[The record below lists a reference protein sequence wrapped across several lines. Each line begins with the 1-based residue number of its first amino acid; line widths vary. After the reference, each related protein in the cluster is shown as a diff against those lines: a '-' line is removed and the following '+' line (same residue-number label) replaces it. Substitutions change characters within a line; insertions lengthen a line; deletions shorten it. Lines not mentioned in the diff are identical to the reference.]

1 MILLTR
7 LLKIFLLVSVLA
19 ACTSSQSTA
28 NTSASSC
35 PITKPVWIKPPED
48 SAIPDPPAFGYYFV
62 NEDRSM
68 WASAWWTDQE
78 DDQLHV
84 TKEGIK
90 LGWFRPAGAPLEI
103 TGQRIDAKAPPL
115 HADIPT
121 TYPTRFQ
128 ATGLYF
134 PAWGCWEVN
143 AKAEDSELT
152 FVVWVE
158 P

>member
-1 MILLTR
+1 MFLR
-7 LLKIFLLVSVLA
+7 SLKIFFLLFMLS
-19 ACTSSQSTA
+19 ACTGLSSTENKLA
-28 NTSASSC
+28 DTC
-35 PITKPVWIKPPED
+35 HVTKPAWLKPPED
-48 SAIPDPPAFGYYFV
+48 AAIPVAPAFGYYFA
-62 NEDRSM
+62 NEDRSIV
-68 WASAWWTDQE
+68 ASAWWIDQE
-78 DDQLHV
+78 DYQLHV
-84 TKEGIK
+84 TEEGIK
-90 LGWFRPAGAPLEI
+90 LGWFRPAGVPLEI

-115 HADIPT
+115 QADIPA

-134 PAWGCWEVN
+134 PTEGCWEVN